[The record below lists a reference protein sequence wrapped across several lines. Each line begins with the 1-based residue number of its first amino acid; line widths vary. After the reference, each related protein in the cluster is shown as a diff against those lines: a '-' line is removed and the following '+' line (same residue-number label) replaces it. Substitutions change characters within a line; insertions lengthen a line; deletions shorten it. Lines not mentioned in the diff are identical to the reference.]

1 MTIAW
6 VSILIS
12 LALALILGA
21 NYFVYFSIV
30 HFFSV
35 EKKSRRIAIFLA
47 LLALSLGFIAAMVM
61 SRLDGNIFYRAFYLF
76 SGIWLGILF
85 NLLMA
90 SIAIWIIIG
99 LFKLLRQNL
108 NKKVLSGILF
118 LLTVIISACGVWNAF
133 HLKVTRITVKIP
145 NLPAAWIN
153 KQIVQISDTHF
164 GIVHRVGLMNKI
176 IQEVNKIKPTAM
188 FITGDLLDGL
198 DGQFVFLTDAL
209 NQLQTEKGVY
219 FVTGNHETYAGIKD
233 VFANLANTQVKVL
246 KDEVVDID
254 GLKIIGI
261 SYPEREEKNMA
272 VATARSLQKDF
283 SGSPNILLYHSPTN
297 IDEFKNLGVNLQ
309 LTGHTHEGQ
318 FFPFNYLIS
327 LIYSKRAHGL
337 WQSGDYTLYTSGG
350 AGTWGPAMRT
360 DSQSEIVIIT
370 LQ

>member
-21 NYFVYFSIV
+21 NYFVFFSIV
-30 HFFSV
+30 HFFSI
-35 EKKSRRIAIFLA
+35 EKKSHRIALFLGLIFLS
-47 LLALSLGFIAAMVM
+47 LSFIAAMVM

-85 NLLMA
+85 NLLLA
-90 SIAIWIIIG
+90 SIIIWITIG
-99 LFKLLRQNL
+99 LFKLIRRNL

-118 LLTVIISACGVWNAF
+118 LLAVIVSAYGVYNAF
-133 HLKVTRITVKIP
+133 HLKITHITAKIP
-145 NLPAAWIN
+145 NLPPAWVD

-164 GIVHRVGLMNKI
+164 GIVHRAGLMNKI
-176 IQEVNKIKPTAM
+176 TEEVNAIKPEIM
-188 FITGDLLDGL
+188 VITGDLLDGL

-209 NQLQTEKGVY
+209 NQLQTKKGVY

-261 SYPEREEKNMA
+261 SYPEKEEKNMA
-272 VATARSLQKDF
+272 ITTAQSLQKDF
-283 SGSPNILLYHSPTN
+283 IGSPNILLYHSPTN

-309 LTGHTHEGQ
+309 LSGHTHEGQ
-318 FFPFNYLIS
+318 LFPFEYIVR
-327 LIYSKRAHGL
+327 LIYTNRSSGL
-337 WQSGDYTLYTSGG
+337 WQSDNYTLYTTSG

-360 DSQSEIVIIT
+360 DSRSEIVVIT

>member
-21 NYFVYFSIV
+21 NYFVFFSIV
-30 HFFSV
+30 QFFTI
-35 EKKSRRIAIFLA
+35 EKKSHRIAIFLA

-61 SRLDGNIFYRAFYLF
+61 SRLDGSIFYRAFYLF
-76 SGIWLGILF
+76 SGIWLGVLF
-85 NLLMA
+85 NLLLA
-90 SIAIWIIIG
+90 SIISWTIIG
-99 LFKLLRQNL
+99 LFKLIRRNL

-118 LLTVIISACGVWNAF
+118 LLAVIISTGGVWNAF
-133 HLKVTRITVKIP
+133 HLKITRITVKIP
-145 NLPAAWIN
+145 NLPPAWVG

-164 GIVHRVGLMNKI
+164 GIVHRTGLMNKI
-176 IQEVNKIKPTAM
+176 IKEINNIKPAAIA
-188 FITGDLLDGL
+188 ITGDLLDGL

-209 NQLQTEKGVY
+209 NRLQAEKGIY

-246 KDEVVDID
+246 KDEVID
-254 GLKIIGI
+254 VEGLKFIGI
-261 SYPEREEKNMA
+261 NYPEREEKSIA
-272 VATARSLQKDF
+272 ITTAQSLQKKF

-297 IDEFKNLGVNLQ
+297 IDGFKNLGVNLQ
-309 LTGHTHEGQ
+309 LSGHTHEGQ
-318 FFPFNYLIS
+318 LFPFNYIVS

-337 WQSGDYTLYTSGG
+337 WQSDNYTLYTTSG

-360 DSQSEIVIIT
+360 NSHSEIVVIT